1 MADFNFVMLG
11 FPTADAAE
19 QVATRLGRDARA
31 GRFHVTQVGPEAN
44 DGSRYIKLIGA
55 DPEPAEARPG
65 ALIAGILA
73 AGRAIRRPSGFRR
86 APVHWPVAEGVELDD
101 ALTAVPPDLESDD
114 PWTGLTADLRSALI
128 FRTAAG
134 QTADELTAQ
143 VLDSVWSAGQAH
155 PTVVT
160 GFALDQP
167 ATVTMGSIN
176 RELTSV
182 TGSPLEV
189 RFDEDSGT
197 FHVAPEP
204 EPGRSGGSGG
214 PGDPVPA
221 RVERFIEGRCQE
233 RVKVGQPTWIAVQI
247 AARTPEGGG
256 ALSVDL
262 PAGGTRVY
270 ATLLTSGGLRLESEP
285 DLELR
290 VPPDRNS
297 GWHAWQVSATRTGTH
312 QAVASFHHDGEV
324 LAALGFTLRAGAT
337 AGSDQ
342 QSPSELIDLR
352 SLDLRQ
358 GLLVVRRGEGMLRF
372 IGLDGARQG
381 EGITAAA
388 QKVLQPQHVKLLAG
402 QKKRLDAIAR
412 ANRMNRSRAADA
424 DDVRAMGLEL
434 FDFLPGEIRDFLVS
448 GLGRW
453 QSLKIEADDETLP
466 WELLAQRHQRTDT
479 FFANELPF
487 LRWRLGLPQP
497 GMSIACQNA
506 ILVPGQQTDPAD
518 ADTDSFEQQIQAL
531 RTQLGAGADAVV
543 RSRSKL
549 QRRIK
554 DGDFDLL
561 HYCGHMSVDEGGSPA
576 MHVGNDE
583 FNVSGISSL
592 RPNALARRPLVFLNA
607 CATNK
612 KVQRLSGPGG
622 WVEDFLAKG
631 AGAFIGTNWTVRAS
645 TAARFAEH
653 FYDALLG
660 SGQSDLAAASALAR
674 QQTAAD
680 EGAGWVSL
688 AYTVY
693 GHPAARI
700 QAGS

>member
-19 QVATRLGRDARA
+19 DVATRLGRYAPA
-31 GRFHVTQVGPEAN
+31 ERFHVTHVGPKAR
-44 DGSRYIKLIGA
+44 DGSRYVKPLGA
-55 DPEPAEARPG
+55 DPEPADARPG

-73 AGRAIRRPSGFRR
+73 AGHAVRRPSGFRR
-86 APVHWPVAEGVELDD
+86 APVRWHVVEGPEL
-101 ALTAVPPDLESDD
+101 DD
-114 PWTGLTADLRSALI
+114 PWTALPANLQSALI

-134 QTADELTAQ
+134 QTADELTAE
-143 VLDSVWSAGQAH
+143 VLDSVRSVGQAE

-182 TGSPLEV
+182 TGSPVEV

-197 FHVAPEP
+197 FHVVPEP
-204 EPGRSGGSGG
+204 RVSSSGGSRR
-214 PGDPVPA
+214 PEHPVPA
-221 RVERFIEGRCQE
+221 RVERFIEGRSQE
-233 RVKVGQPTWIAVQI
+233 RVKVDQPTWIAVQI
-247 AARTPEGGG
+247 AAQAPKGGG
-256 ALSVDL
+256 ALPVDL
-262 PAGGTRVY
+262 PAGGTRVH
-270 ATLLTSGGLRLESEP
+270 AALMTSSGLRLESEP

-290 VPPDRNS
+290 VPPNRDS
-297 GWHAWQVSATRTGTH
+297 GWHAWQVRPVRAGIH

-337 AGSDQ
+337 AGADQ
-342 QSPSELIDLR
+342 QSASELIDLR
-352 SLDLRQ
+352 PLDLRQ
-358 GLLVVRRGEGMLRF
+358 GLLVVRRGEGVLRF
-372 IGLDGARQG
+372 IGLDGARRG

-388 QKVLQPQHVKLLAG
+388 QKELQLEQVKFLAG

-424 DDVRAMGLEL
+424 DDVRAMGFDL

-487 LRWRLGLPQP
+487 LRWRLGLPRP
-497 GMSIACQNA
+497 GTEIACQNA
-506 ILVPGQQTDPAD
+506 ILIPGREIDD
-518 ADTDSFEQQIQAL
+518 AGIDSFEQQIQAL
-531 RTQLGAGADAVV
+531 RGLLGANEDAVV
-543 RSRSKL
+543 RSRTKL
-549 QRRIK
+549 QRQIK
-554 DGDFDLL
+554 DGNFDLL
-561 HYCGHMSVDEGGSPA
+561 HYCGHMSADEGGSPA

-592 RPNALARRPLVFLNA
+592 RPNTLARRPLVFLNA

-622 WVEDFLAKG
+622 WVEDFLTKG

-660 SGQSDLAAASALAR
+660 SGQSNLAAASTLAR

-680 EGAGWVSL
+680 EGADWVSL

-700 QAGS
+700 QARS